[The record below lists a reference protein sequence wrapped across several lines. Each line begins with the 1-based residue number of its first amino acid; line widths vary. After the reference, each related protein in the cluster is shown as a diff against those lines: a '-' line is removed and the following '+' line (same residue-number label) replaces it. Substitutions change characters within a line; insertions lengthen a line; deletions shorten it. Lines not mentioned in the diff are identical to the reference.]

1 MRHCCPE
8 DVTTMAS
15 TQQLLPS
22 KTGVYVNKFSLCLP
36 LVLFSQTE
44 HRNVKREQELG
55 NLNSDKGG
63 MGRIRNVLKGEMTV
77 SPPCRLWDNER
88 FQGREATSTRSWDA
102 AQLQAFTADWH
113 SLTGDKDVFSH

>member
-1 MRHCCPE
+1 MGHCCPE
-8 DVTTMAS
+8 DATTVAS

-22 KTGVYVNKFSLCLP
+22 ELGVYVNKISLCLP

-44 HRNVKREQELG
+44 HRNVKQEQELG

-63 MGRIRNVLKGEMTV
+63 MGRNRNIFKGEMTMR
-77 SPPCRLWDNER
+77 PPCMLWDNAQ

-102 AQLQAFTADWH
+102 AQPRAFTADRH
-113 SLTGDKDVFSH
+113 SSTGDKDVFSR